1 MSSILIPILGGPVQR
16 LRDPM
21 ASQMLSIGYCLL
33 ASIVNLL
40 HDTRK
45 NGDGAAPRDHPERSR
60 T

>member
-1 MSSILIPILGGPVQR
+1 
-16 LRDPM
+16 
-21 ASQMLSIGYCLL
+21 MLSIGYCLL